1 MILKQKF
8 MFNFLGK
15 FNKNKEEPKG
25 FKAAAHTEESLEE
38 LKRVNKKDPLRNY
51 VPIDEVSLGNDW
63 ESYGE
68 GGDNL
73 EEEKRKQEEEAE
85 YSDVLTSDSSDE
97 DKLDAAKHFLN
108 QNGEKFKEDPEDSIE
123 AEEYTSEEELK
134 NRAWNQYLVFG
145 NKQPFKNLIK
155 GLGPE
160 HKEGKITKKEER
172 ETQRT
177 MSGMKKIRAS
187 SDFIKRVI
195 KPQPAD
201 RQIKTMNDNKKQKM
215 HRGKIAKFLDSE
227 EGQKRVF

>member
-1 MILKQKF
+1 

-51 VPIDEVSLGNDW
+51 VPIDEVSSSNDW

-134 NRAWNQYLVFG
+134 NRAWNHYLVFG
-145 NKQPFKNLIK
+145 NKQPFKNLTK
-155 GLGPE
+155 GVDPE

-172 ETQRT
+172 KTQRG
-177 MSGMKKIRAS
+177 MSPTRTVS
-187 SDFIKRVI
+187 SEHEIKSGNRPRSHS
-195 KPQPAD
+195 K
-201 RQIKTMNDNKKQKM
+201 RNFKTISDNKKQKI
-215 HRGKIAKFLDSE
+215 HREKIAKFLDSK
-227 EGQKRVF
+227 EGQKRIVLK